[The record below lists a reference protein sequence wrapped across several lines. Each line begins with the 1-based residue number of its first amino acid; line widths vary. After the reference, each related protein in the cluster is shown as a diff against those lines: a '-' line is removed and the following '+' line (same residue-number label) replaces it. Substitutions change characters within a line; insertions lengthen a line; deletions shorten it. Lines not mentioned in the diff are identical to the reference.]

1 MVSCPILRLE
11 EDGAYGP
18 RPLRSQQQLW
28 SLTCLRKAE
37 ANSISVG
44 NASLRATMR
53 MFFAALCSPI
63 TAVIMEH
70 PRQPHWLPQAPS
82 SWLVPEL
89 RCLAGL
95 PSFKAVDIEQ
105 CMLGAPSKKPTA
117 LLCLQVSR
125 LQLLLDAPTTCD

>member
-1 MVSCPILRLE
+1 
-11 EDGAYGP
+11 
-18 RPLRSQQQLW
+18 
-28 SLTCLRKAE
+28 
-37 ANSISVG
+37 
-44 NASLRATMR
+44 

-70 PRQPHWLPQAPS
+70 PRRPHWMPQAPS

-89 RCLAGL
+89 QYLAGL
-95 PSFKAVDIEQ
+95 TSCKAVDIDQ